1 MIMAK
6 PKNLIQAS
14 TAFERVVHWVLGG
27 SCLFLLLTGFGLMFH
42 SLSFI
47 SLVFPPIPLF
57 SDLYPGGYSTMK
69 LFHNLCGILFALS
82 FLPALVAWGKDT
94 LFIDEEDK
102 KWFRVLG
109 GYLWE
114 VEHVPEAGKFNAGQK
129 VFFMVL
135 FLFWVIMVGTGIFMW
150 FPVLGPPLT
159 RWLYVGHVLGVLVLG
174 SFLVIHFY
182 LGTYGNPG
190 TFQVMGHG
198 YVTKGWAKKHRPKW
212 LKDVEGGRRSI

>member
-1 MIMAK
+1 MAK

-27 SCLFLLLTGFGLMFH
+27 SCLFLFLTGFGLMFH

-47 SLVFPPIPLF
+47 SRVFPGIPLF

-69 LFHNLCGILFALS
+69 LLHNLCGLLFGLA

-94 LFIDEEDK
+94 LFIDEDDK

-114 VEHVPEAGKFNAGQK
+114 VKEVPEAGKFNAGQK

-159 RWLYVGHVLGVLVLG
+159 RWLYVLHALGVLVLG

-198 YVTKGWAKKHRPKW
+198 FVTKGWAKKHRPKW
-212 LKDVEGGRRSI
+212 LKDVEAGRRSI

>member
-1 MIMAK
+1 MAK

-27 SCLFLLLTGFGLMFH
+27 SCLFLFLTGFGLMFH

-47 SLVFPPIPLF
+47 SHVFPAIPLF
-57 SDLYPGGYSTMK
+57 SGLYPGGYSTMK
-69 LFHNLCGILFALS
+69 LLHNLCGILFALS

-94 LFIDEEDK
+94 LFFDEDDK

-114 VEHVPEAGKFNAGQK
+114 VKEVPEAGKFNAGQK
-129 VFFMVL
+129 AFFMVL
-135 FLFWVIMVGTGIFMW
+135 LLFWLIMVGTGIFMW
-150 FPVLGPPLT
+150 FPIFPPELT
-159 RWLYVGHVLGVLVLG
+159 RWLYVLHALGVLVLG

-198 YVTKGWAKKHRPKW
+198 FVTKGWAKKHRPKW
-212 LKDVEGGRRSI
+212 LKDVEAGRRSI

>member
-1 MIMAK
+1 
-6 PKNLIQAS
+6 
-14 TAFERVVHWVLGG
+14 
-27 SCLFLLLTGFGLMFH
+27 
-42 SLSFI
+42 
-47 SLVFPPIPLF
+47 
-57 SDLYPGGYSTMK
+57 MK
-69 LFHNLCGILFALS
+69 LFHNLCEILFALS
-82 FLPALVAWGKDT
+82 FLPALLAWGKDT
-94 LFIDEEDK
+94 LFIDEDDK
-102 KWFRVLG
+102 KWFKVLG

-114 VEHVPEAGKFNAGQK
+114 VEQVPEAGKFNAGQK

-135 FLFWVIMVGTGIFMW
+135 FLFWFIMVGTGIFMW
-150 FPVLGPPLT
+150 FPFLGPFLT

-212 LKDVEGGRRSI
+212 LKDVEAGRRSI

>member
-1 MIMAK
+1 MAK

-14 TAFERVVHWVLGG
+14 TAFERVVHWVLGL
-27 SCLFLLLTGFGLMFH
+27 SCIFLFLTGFGLMFH

-47 SLVFPPIPLF
+47 ARLFPPIPYLAG
-57 SDLYPGGYSTMK
+57 GGYESMK
-69 LFHNLCGILFALS
+69 LLHNLAGLLFGIA

-94 LFIDEEDK
+94 LFLSQDDIQ
-102 KWFRVLG
+102 WFKVLG

-114 VEHVPEAGKFNAGQK
+114 VEKVPEAGKFNAGQK

-135 FLFWVIMVGTGIFMW
+135 CLFWLIMVGTGIFMW
-150 FPVLGPPLT
+150 FPLLGVTLT
-159 RWLYVGHVLGVLVLG
+159 RWLYVLHALGVLVLG
-174 SFLVIHFY
+174 SFLVIHLY

-198 YVTKGWAKKHRPKW
+198 YVTRGWAKKHRSKW
-212 LKDVEGGRRSI
+212 LKDVESGRRSI

>member
-27 SCLFLLLTGFGLMFH
+27 SCLFLFLTGFGLMFH

-47 SLVFPPIPLF
+47 SRVFPAIPLF
-57 SDLYPGGYSTMK
+57 SDLYPGGYATMK
-69 LFHNLCGILFALS
+69 LFHNLCGLLFGLS

-94 LFIDEEDK
+94 LFFDEDDK

-114 VEHVPEAGKFNAGQK
+114 VKEVPEAGKFNAGQK
-129 VFFMVL
+129 AFFMVL
-135 FLFWVIMVGTGIFMW
+135 LLFWLIMVGTGIFMW
-150 FPVLGPPLT
+150 FPIFPPELT
-159 RWLYVGHVLGVLVLG
+159 RWLYVLHALGVLVLG

-198 YVTKGWAKKHRPKW
+198 FVTKGWAKKHRPKW
-212 LKDVEGGRRSI
+212 LKDVEAGRRSI

>member
-1 MIMAK
+1 MAR

-27 SCLFLLLTGFGLMFH
+27 SCLFLFLTGFGLMFH

-47 SLVFPPIPLF
+47 AKLFPAIPYLAG
-57 SDLYPGGYSTMK
+57 PGYESMK
-69 LFHNLCGILFALS
+69 LLHNLCGLLFAVS
-82 FLPALVAWGKDT
+82 FLPALIAWGKDT
-94 LFIDEEDK
+94 LFLNEDDIR
-102 KWFRVLG
+102 WFKVLG

-114 VEHVPEAGKFNAGQK
+114 VENVPEAGKFNAGQK

-135 FLFWVIMVGTGIFMW
+135 FLVWAMMVGTGIFMW
-150 FPVLGPPLT
+150 FPVLGVTLT
-159 RWLYVGHVLGVLVLG
+159 RWLYVLHVLGVLILG

-198 YVTKGWAKKHRPKW
+198 YVTRAWCKKHRPKW
-212 LKDVEGGRRSI
+212 LKDVEAGRRSI

>member
-1 MIMAK
+1 MAK

-27 SCLFLLLTGFGLMFH
+27 SCLFLFLTGFGLMFH

-47 SLVFPPIPLF
+47 SRVFPAIPFF

-94 LFIDEEDK
+94 LFIDEDDK

-114 VEHVPEAGKFNAGQK
+114 VEQVPEAGKFNAGQK

-135 FLFWVIMVGTGIFMW
+135 FLFWFIMAGTGIFMW
-150 FPVLGPPLT
+150 FPVLGVQLT
-159 RWLYVGHVLGVLVLG
+159 RWFYVLHVLGVLVLG

-198 YVTKGWAKKHRPKW
+198 YVTKGWGKKHRPKW
-212 LKDVEGGRRSI
+212 LKDVEAGRRSI